1 VNSSSSSISAF
12 EVDGTSLSRTNV
24 VASGPPSAA
33 HRPISLTVN
42 EDLGVLYVLNAGGQ
56 LGLAGVS
63 DNVTGF
69 TVGKDCRLS
78 PLAEST
84 RPLSGID
91 VSPAQVS
98 FNPDGSVVVVTE
110 KTDDGG
116 GKGGHI
122 TTFTVGRKG
131 LLSLKSKSVAPVLS
145 DGKSVAEPFGFAFDS
160 RGRLLVTAADC
171 SKPALPGNLPG
182 CFASPDDPS
191 LDNPSLL
198 SYKLKNDGTL
208 TLVDSSGDGGQAA
221 ECWVVVTNGQQR
233 DDERGQSGRGRRGDH
248 EQDREGGEFAFAVN
262 AIGGGGLTPET
273 ELPAGSLTRYRVSS
287 NGSLTRLGVTPVPLA
302 PLGVPVDAA
311 LSRNSRFLYVLS
323 EGDGTINAYAVG
335 PEGGLTL
342 LNTYLVETV
351 QFPDPT
357 KMPPVPPLFPNGL
370 AAR

>member
-1 VNSSSSSISAF
+1 
-12 EVDGTSLSRTNV
+12 
-24 VASGPPSAA
+24 
-33 HRPISLTVN
+33 
-42 EDLGVLYVLNAGGQ
+42 
-56 LGLAGVS
+56 
-63 DNVTGF
+63 
-69 TVGKDCRLS
+69 
-78 PLAEST
+78 
-84 RPLSGID
+84 
-91 VSPAQVS
+91 
-98 FNPDGSVVVVTE
+98 VTE

-171 SKPALPGNLPG
+171 SQPAFPGNLPG
-182 CFASPDDPS
+182 CFVPP
-191 LDNPSLL
+191 DNPSLL

-233 DDERGQSGRGRRGDH
+233 DDERGQNGRGRRGDD

-287 NGSLTRLGVTPVPLA
+287 NGSLTRLGVTPFPHAVPPA
-302 PLGVPVDAA
+302 PPPPLGVPVDAA

-323 EGDGTINAYAVG
+323 EGDGTINAYAVE
-335 PEGGLTL
+335 PDGGLTQL
-342 LNTYLVETV
+342 HTYPVETV